1 MRAKSLEVG
10 PATLAVVSLTNRAI
24 EGAGLTR
31 AHIEEAA
38 RISHNRLAVIL
49 RGERPPTVDELVRI
63 CEAVGVSAA
72 TILRE
77 AEETVRATPFFRC
90 LGVVLVVVRALQR
103 EASCAASPSEPG
115 GHATSCESG
124 GSHERVHLLHGHH
137 DRAGARRFRR
147 LRRFR
152 RYPPGNRP
160 RRRVHLARTVHR
172 HHRRGR
178 PLPEAVAVA
187 ATSRALSQALPEI
200 GG

>member
-1 MRAKSLEVG
+1 MGTKSLEVG

-90 LGVVLVVVRALQR
+90 LGVVLVV
-103 EASCAASPSEPG
+103 
-115 GHATSCESG
+115 
-124 GSHERVHLLHGHH
+124 
-137 DRAGARRFRR
+137 
-147 LRRFR
+147 
-152 RYPPGNRP
+152 
-160 RRRVHLARTVHR
+160 
-172 HHRRGR
+172 
-178 PLPEAVAVA
+178 
-187 ATSRALSQALPEI
+187 
-200 GG
+200 